1 VAARQ
6 VAFCNIKDLGRDD
19 AGVRHFSDDF
29 DWRLHTSLVVL
40 DTLFSVD
47 DIRDG
52 QDLDEIVSAVR
63 ERVLDGHPLGRNEF
77 KTRDLLPYRRIW
89 ASLDVSD
96 GVLARHYR
104 ADALDEPDQLP
115 DGLLQR
121 VNREVPDLPPV
132 PAFNPEAPPPD
143 VLHPRRVPPPSTMA
157 DEDEFLYGAPA
168 IPPAPAENVRPSPPV
183 SVPPAVSP
191 RRRRVLRPGP
201 VARPPP
207 TPLAPTPPVRES
219 PGLADFATPT
229 ASPVAEDPAAT
240 DSPPRP
246 APSRPSLA
254 TPPDQPASPVLSPL
268 PSRPS
273 DEPTPVRSRSS
284 SHLLVTPDEYSS
296 PSAPSRDT
304 LRLVDEPPSGR
315 SRSPSSLSPRP
326 AQPSMAS
333 SSPSRPS
340 PSSDEPT
347 PVRSRSSTPVAPRE
361 TPEESTPPLPM
372 VDSPATE
379 RDFESPQGT
388 ATPSS
393 DPDSVQQPLAET
405 SPLRTDV
412 DPEPT
417 RPFTR
422 SRAGR
427 QPRPP
432 VRFDP
437 DTYVPVAL
445 RSEQGHVR
453 SDSS

>member
-1 VAARQ
+1 VDQAVTHAAARYKSFYDRKAKPS
-6 VAFCNIKDLGRDD
+6 AFYPNARVFLRVHVPNNKLAPRWEG
-19 AGVRHFSDDF
+19 
-29 DWRLHTSLVVL
+29 DWYVL
-40 DTLFSVD
+40 DIVGSQDPVKVLRLKHVVTGEIKISNVD
-47 DIRDG
+47 HVR
-52 QDLDEIVSAVR
+52 LDPVQ
-63 ERVLDGHPLGRNEF
+63 
-77 KTRDLLPYRRIW
+77 
-89 ASLDVSD
+89 
-96 GVLARHYR
+96 
-104 ADALDEPDQLP
+104 PDQLP

-132 PAFNPEAPPPD
+132 PAFNPEAPAPD

-347 PVRSRSSTPVAPRE
+347 P
-361 TPEESTPPLPM
+361 
-372 VDSPATE
+372 
-379 RDFESPQGT
+379 
-388 ATPSS
+388 
-393 DPDSVQQPLAET
+393 
-405 SPLRTDV
+405 
-412 DPEPT
+412 
-417 RPFTR
+417 
-422 SRAGR
+422 
-427 QPRPP
+427 
-432 VRFDP
+432 
-437 DTYVPVAL
+437 
-445 RSEQGHVR
+445 
-453 SDSS
+453 